1 MKRRK
6 HTVKRVKRSAIARK
20 ESVKDSLLVKEFWR
34 EGQRKKANVLHALAH
49 ALDVPV
55 LRLGDDAPELV
66 RDLATSP
73 APQARLLGALL
84 GAVTGDVR
92 GNRILAGEGLQ
103 EGGGLQ
109 EGPQEGHTPQE
120 GPDPSQPSQ
129 DGAVRV
135 VLREDGMA
143 EWTTPTGQVVVAPV
157 TRPGEDWRKG
167 VTKATPGIW
176 DTPEAKAY
184 LETLRSDG
192 EDG

>member
-103 EGGGLQ
+103 EGRA
-109 EGPQEGHTPQE
+109 PQE

-167 VTKATPGIW
+167 VTKAPPGIW